1 MDDDVR
7 IEAVE
12 TAADDNAEK
21 KESCHTEDEE
31 KPVVAKP
38 VKKNGNLGLFTMSL
52 LSIILPGLVG
62 VILGIIALVKS
73 NARRKTEESELVG
86 ASFVM
91 SIVGIVLSV
100 AAMIAFVAA
109 LGMAVAAVSDMATF
123 FIDCCRLLQVL
134 V

>member
-1 MDDDVR
+1 MDEDVR
-7 IEAVE
+7 VEAAEV
-12 TAADDNAEK
+12 ASDDNAEK
-21 KESCHTEDEE
+21 KECCHIAEE
-31 KPVVAKP
+31 VKTVEAEP
-38 VKKNGNLGLFTMSL
+38 VKKTGNLGLFTMSL

-109 LGMAVAAVSDMATF
+109 FGIAVAAVSDIARSF
-123 FIDCCRLLQVL
+123 LYYNSYWWL
-134 V
+134 

>member
-12 TAADDNAEK
+12 AAADDNAEK
-21 KESCHTEDEE
+21 KECCHMEEE
-31 KPVVAKP
+31 KPVAAEL

-91 SIVGIVLSV
+91 SIIGIVLSV
-100 AAMIAFVAA
+100 VAMVAFVAA
-109 LGMAVAAVSDMATF
+109 LGMAVAAVSDIARNF
-123 FIDCCRLLQVL
+123 LYYNNYWWL
-134 V
+134 